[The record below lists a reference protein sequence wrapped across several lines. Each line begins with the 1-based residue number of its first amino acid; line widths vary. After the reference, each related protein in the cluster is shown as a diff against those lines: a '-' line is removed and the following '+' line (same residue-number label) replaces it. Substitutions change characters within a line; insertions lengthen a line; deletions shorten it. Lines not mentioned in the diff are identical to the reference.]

1 MRSLGAS
8 ESQKPAKMVSA
19 NSIVIPSAARDL
31 LSSAEHQSLL
41 AGIPALDEDGEN
53 THYVCDEVTLRT
65 NDLALRSQAAIS
77 EEAALHV
84 AL

>member
-1 MRSLGAS
+1 MRSLWAS
-8 ESQKPAKMVSA
+8 ESQKPAKMVSG

-53 THYVCDEVTLRT
+53 SH
-65 NDLALRSQAAIS
+65 
-77 EEAALHV
+77 
-84 AL
+84 